1 MRKLALLNSRGLSD
15 ETFQNGYEL
24 IFIDFDSART
34 KIKMDKQAF
43 IYMLIEAVL
52 FLIPLATLFI
62 KVGRLMGRIEDMEK
76 STENLPSWKATMNEK
91 VATLELN
98 DIAQNKTL
106 NSINDNLIKIS
117 TQVQLLLDN
126 KIKMGELQ

>member
-1 MRKLALLNSRGLSD
+1 
-15 ETFQNGYEL
+15 
-24 IFIDFDSART
+24 
-34 KIKMDKQAF
+34 MDKQAF

-106 NSINDNLIKIS
+106 NSINDNLRQIS

>member
-1 MRKLALLNSRGLSD
+1 
-15 ETFQNGYEL
+15 
-24 IFIDFDSART
+24 
-34 KIKMDKQAF
+34 MDKQTF

-62 KVGRLMGRIEDMEK
+62 KVGRLMGRIEDIEK

>member
-1 MRKLALLNSRGLSD
+1 
-15 ETFQNGYEL
+15 
-24 IFIDFDSART
+24 
-34 KIKMDKQAF
+34 
-43 IYMLIEAVL
+43 MLIEAVL

-62 KVGRLMGRIEDMEK
+62 KVGRLIGRIEAMEK